1 MLPVPGYEHKVE
13 FGVLVHF
20 AYPVEDSG
28 TRSLFTMITGVSPL
42 VRPKTLDFK
51 GKYCIILFSIV
62 HYGVVLSGKDLV
74 CLTNY
79 GGNAVSTYALIEDTS
94 LSVA

>member
-28 TRSLFTMITGVSPL
+28 TRSLFMTMITGASPL

-51 GKYCIILFSIV
+51 GKECIILLSVI
-62 HYGVVLSGKDLV
+62 HYGIVLSGKELA
-74 CLTNY
+74 CLTNCDV
-79 GGNAVSTYALIEDTS
+79 NAVSTYALIEDTS
-94 LSVA
+94 LC